1 MRRMSQVRDQ
11 QYGLL
16 RGLYRG
22 ASDEPEPGETAQPR
36 LHAVTLHGHAA
47 ALAKPLA
54 ALGLD
59 ELGVQV
65 TAVRRPGEQKKM
77 SAEEAGPL
85 REGDVVVL
93 LGAPE
98 LLAAAEMRLRQG

>member
-22 ASDEPEPGETAQPR
+22 ESDVPEAGEGAQPR
-36 LHAVTLHGHAA
+36 LHAVTLDARAA
-47 ALAKPLA
+47 ALARPLA
-54 ALGLD
+54 ALELE

-65 TAVRRPGEQKKM
+65 SSVRRPGEKKKM

-98 LLAAAEMRLRQG
+98 MLAAAETRLRQG